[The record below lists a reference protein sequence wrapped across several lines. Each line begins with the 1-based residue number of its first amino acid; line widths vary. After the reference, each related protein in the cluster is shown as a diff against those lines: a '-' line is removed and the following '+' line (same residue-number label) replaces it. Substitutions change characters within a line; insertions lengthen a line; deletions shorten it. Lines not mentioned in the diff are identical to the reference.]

1 MIKKGLF
8 VLSLASFVMADTT
21 MCFKKDWI
29 DPSTIETTVLDG
41 GKCAGS
47 KSLTDMKADG
57 WAVEDIKMSSGKAG
71 MNFMYVLKKGGSV
84 ILSDG
89 DLEQRLNQIQDKRE
103 AKVKAVKIAKAKAN
117 GGKIYKESCASCHG
131 VNAELKSY
139 NSKVL
144 NTMSVEDIEHA
155 MRDYRIDERTG
166 INAMLMKPY
175 AELVQADEVSSIA
188 EYIQT
193 LK

>member
-21 MCFKKDWI
+21 MCFKKDWM
-29 DPSTIETTVLDG
+29 DPSTIETTTLDG
-41 GKCAGS
+41 GKCASS

-89 DLEQRLNQIQDKRE
+89 DLEARLNKIQDKRE
-103 AKVKAVKIAKAKAN
+103 EKIKAVKIAKAKAN
-117 GGKIYKESCASCHG
+117 GGKKYKNTCAKCHG
-131 VNAELKSY
+131 VNGEIKVS
-139 NSKVL
+139 NSKAL
-144 NTMSVEDIEHA
+144 NSMSVEDIQQA
-155 MRDYRIDERTG
+155 MMEYRIDDRTS
-166 INAMLMKPY
+166 INAILMKPY
-175 AELVQADEVSSIA
+175 ATLVQSKEVDSIA

>member
-21 MCFKKDWI
+21 MCFKKDWM

-41 GKCAGS
+41 GKCSGA

-57 WAVEDIKMSSGKAG
+57 WAVEDIKISSGKAG

-89 DLEQRLNQIQDKRE
+89 DLEQRLNKIQDKRE
-103 AKVKAVKIAKAKAN
+103 EKAKAVKIAKAKAN
-117 GGKIYKESCASCHG
+117 GGKIYKDTCAKCHG
-131 VNAELKSY
+131 ANGEIRVS
-139 NSKVL
+139 NSKAL
-144 NTMSVEDIEHA
+144 NSMSVEDIQQA
-155 MRDYRIDERTG
+155 MMEYRIDDRTS
-166 INAMLMKPY
+166 INAILMKPY
-175 AELVQADEVSSIA
+175 ATLVQSKEVDSIA
-188 EYIQT
+188 QYIQT